1 MDIDWFTFIAQI
13 INFLILVWL
22 LWWLLY
28 GPIVNAMQQREQ
40 GIARRLQEAGEAHSQ
55 AERERADYLQKSGEL
70 DDRRR
75 ELLDEATQEA
85 QAERQQ
91 LLRKAREEVDRR
103 AQQWSE
109 TFARDQQEKLL
120 DTRRQVAHL
129 GTAAARQTLAQLAD
143 TDLQSLMCR
152 QFVRRL
158 NELDEK
164 QRAEMLPALEADRAA
179 IVVRSALAMSEED
192 RQRLREAIAQAWPV
206 DAEPRFQ
213 IDEELICGL
222 ELDVAEYS
230 FSWNVQEFLKDVERE
245 VGQKVK
251 VG

>member
-1 MDIDWFTFIAQI
+1 MDIDWFTFVAQI

-28 GPIVNAMQQREQ
+28 DPIVNAMQQREQ
-40 GIARRLQEAGEAHSQ
+40 GIARRLEAADEARSQ
-55 AERERADYLQKSGEL
+55 AEREKADYLQKSGEL

-75 ELLDEATQEA
+75 ELLDAATQEA

-91 LLRKAREEVDRR
+91 LLQQARQEVDKR

-109 TFARDQQEKLL
+109 TFTRDQQEKLL
-120 DTRRQVAHL
+120 DTRRQVAHM

-152 QFVRRL
+152 QFVQRL
-158 NELDEK
+158 KELDEK
-164 QRAEMLPALEADRAA
+164 QRAEMLPTLEAGQAA

-192 RQRLREAIAQAWPV
+192 QQRLGEAIAQAWPTDV
-206 DAEPRFQ
+206 EPRFE

-222 ELDVAEYS
+222 ELDVAQSS
-230 FSWNVQEFLKDVERE
+230 FSWNVQEFLKDIERE
-245 VGQKVK
+245 AGQKVK